1 MLDLLKYDVSLIN
14 IRVKYN
20 LTMMNREIPANCYLT
35 YNSVLFKVTHTMLIC
50 ILDQIN
56 KINQK

>member
-14 IRVKYN
+14 IRIKYN
-20 LTMMNREIPANCYLT
+20 LTMMNREIPANCYVTFNL
-35 YNSVLFKVTHTMLIC
+35 VLFKVTLTVLLC
-50 ILDQIN
+50 ILYQIN

>member
-14 IRVKYN
+14 IRIKYN
-20 LTMMNREIPANCYLT
+20 FTMMNREISASCYVA
-35 YNSVLFKVTHTMLIC
+35 YNSVLFKVTFTMLIC
-50 ILDQIN
+50 IIDQTN